1 MVRNNVLGTA
11 LDHGPRP
18 EPWEYIPPAETHMLR
33 SRYVAQTY
41 KIQVMQP
48 AQTRGELT
56 HFPVVYVTD
65 GNFAFD
71 VLSGIALS
79 MQLAGPN
86 APRFI
91 VVGIGYPGDSPRAGA
106 RLRTRDL
113 TFPRYPQLSTEPL
126 LMEDVLLAEKGTKE
140 FCGGEDFQQFIEHEL
155 ITFIDAKYSTVA
167 GERTYFG
174 HSSGG
179 GFGLFTMLTK
189 AHLFS
194 RYIVSSP
201 GLSYHGVTTA
211 GVRYDHY
218 EFVLEQARAF
228 VAAGT
233 PLRGTRLYMSV
244 GSEEEYEPQYVDW
257 QLTSSFYR
265 LTAFLKAAAIPG
277 LELMTQVFPGAI
289 HMAAWPMAFING
301 VQAVF
306 GTGSW
311 ARSETRAA
319 RL

>member
-1 MVRNNVLGTA
+1 MVRNSVLGNA
-11 LDHGPRP
+11 LEHGKRQ
-18 EPWEYIPPAETHMLR
+18 EPWEYIPPVETHMLR
-33 SRYVAQTY
+33 SQHVAQTY

-48 AQTRGELT
+48 AQKRGEVT
-56 HFPVVYVTD
+56 RFPVVYVTD

-71 VLSGIALS
+71 VLSGIALN
-79 MQLAGPN
+79 MQLSGRD

-126 LMEDVLLAEKGTKE
+126 PVEGVPLAAKGTKD

-155 ITFIDAKYSTVA
+155 ITFVDAQYSTLA

-179 GFGLFTMLTK
+179 GFGLFTMFTK

-211 GVRYDHY
+211 GVRYEHY
-218 EFVLEQARAF
+218 DFVLERARAF
-228 VAAGT
+228 VASGIT
-233 PLRGTRLYMSV
+233 LRGVKLYMSV
-244 GSEEEYEPQYVDW
+244 GSDEEYEPQYLEW

-265 LTAFLKAAAIPG
+265 LAALLQAAAIPG
-277 LELMTQVFPGAI
+277 LDLTTQVFPGAT
-289 HMAAWPMAFING
+289 HMTAWPMAFING
-301 VQAVF
+301 VQALF

-311 ARSETRAA
+311 ARSETRVA